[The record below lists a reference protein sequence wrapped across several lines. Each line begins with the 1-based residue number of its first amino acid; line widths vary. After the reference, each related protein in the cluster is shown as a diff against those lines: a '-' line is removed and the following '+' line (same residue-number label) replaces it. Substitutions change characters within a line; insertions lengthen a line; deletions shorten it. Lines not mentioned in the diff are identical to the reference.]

1 MPVTKRVYLTFP
13 KERVTEPVICEMY
26 DKFRVR
32 FSIRTASVNDH
43 IGIIALELSA
53 DSQDKIEQ
61 ALEFFRSRGV
71 TAEPIEM
78 DVITG

>member
-1 MPVTKRVYLTFP
+1 MTVTKRVYLTFP
-13 KERVTEPVICEMY
+13 KDRVTEPVICDMY
-26 DKFRVR
+26 DKFHVR

-53 DSQDKIEQ
+53 DSLEKIDR
-61 ALEFFRSRGV
+61 AMEFFRSCGV

>member
-1 MPVTKRVYLTFP
+1 MLTKRVYLTFP
-13 KERVTEPVICEMY
+13 KDRVTEPVICDMY
-26 DKFRVR
+26 DQLHVR

-53 DSQDKIEQ
+53 EDPSKINQ
-61 ALEFFRSRGV
+61 ALEYFRSRGV